1 MDEKTND
8 QISDSM
14 MEDNGASPA
23 EDQPVPKR
31 GLPLFTILGL
41 AIVIAAVAAAAIV
54 IPWADIFKKQTDT
67 SFAEAAAALAKKE
80 WERATILFDKSLKLS
95 PENPAAYIGRSR
107 ANVQLGRLARAQ
119 DDVEKALAL
128 KPDSSIAYGQRGI
141 ILKLRGRYDGALADF
156 SRAIEIDPKY
166 AWAYGQRADLLSRKD
181 EHEAALKDLQK
192 ALTLKPDF
200 VDGYRLRAWILN
212 RMGKCKEAAADF
224 RKVEK
229 MRPHD
234 AWTLQ
239 DKAWFLL
246 TCPDETLKDPS
257 KAMELAQKAYKLG
270 GAKNGLVHET
280 LAEAYFQ
287 HGDPLK
293 ASELQQKA
301 IALQIKKCP
310 DGSCVREMRDRLRK
324 YQMAARREKRSAY
337 EILPLDS
344 GF

>member
-1 MDEKTND
+1 MDEQTKD
-8 QISDSM
+8 HISDPM
-14 MEDNGASPA
+14 INDNSEAAPD
-23 EDQPVPKR
+23 EPVAPKR
-31 GLPLFTILGL
+31 GRPILTFLGV
-41 AIVIAAVAAAAIV
+41 AIVVVTVAAAATI
-54 IPWADIFKKQTDT
+54 IPWDDIFKKETDT

-80 WERATILFDKSLKLS
+80 WERATNLFDKSLKLS
-95 PENPAAYIGRSR
+95 PDNPAAHIGRSR
-107 ANVQLGRLARAQ
+107 ANVQLGRLSSALT
-119 DDVEKALAL
+119 DVEKALDL
-128 KPDSSIAYGQRGI
+128 KPESSIAHGQRGI
-141 ILKLRGRYDGALADF
+141 ILKLRGSYDEALADF

-181 EHEAALKDLQK
+181 EHEAALKDLQQ

-200 VDGYRLRAWILN
+200 IDGYRLRAWVLN
-212 RMGKCKEAAADF
+212 RMGKCEDAAADF
-224 RKVEK
+224 KKVEK

-257 KAMELAQKAYKLG
+257 KAMELAQKAYNLG